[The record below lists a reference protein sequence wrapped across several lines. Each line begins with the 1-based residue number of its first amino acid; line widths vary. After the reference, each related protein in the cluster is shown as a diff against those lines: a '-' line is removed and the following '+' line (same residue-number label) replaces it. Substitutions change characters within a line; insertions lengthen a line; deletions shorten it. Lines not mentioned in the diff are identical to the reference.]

1 MPEWQGKSKGSAL
14 GYRIFVFVCRKLG
27 VRPAYVLLRFVSFYY
42 FLFSW
47 SSSRHVYDYFRNRL
61 GYTAFS
67 SFFKIYTNYYKLGQT
82 LIDKM
87 MVMAG
92 IGESFTYDFDGEEN
106 LRDMVARGRGGIL
119 LSAHVGNWEAAGHL
133 LRRLNTRINVV
144 MYDGEHQAIK
154 QYLDQLTGGRNFNVI
169 VIRDNMSHVYEMGD
183 VLARNELICMHADRF
198 LPGNKT
204 LVRTFLGSPAHFPEG
219 PFALAA
225 AFRVPVSFV
234 FAFKE
239 SATHYHFFGSQLY
252 EWKGEGSKAEFRD
265 RLAGAFVAEVEQ
277 KVRLYPVQWFN
288 YYNFWTGIRVI
299 NRD

>member
-47 SSSRHVYDYFRNRL
+47 TSSGHIYDYFRHRL
-61 GYTAFS
+61 SYSAPAS
-67 SFFKIYTNYYKLGQT
+67 LFKIYTNYYKLGQT

-92 IGESFTYDFDGEEN
+92 IGGSFTYEFDGEQN
-106 LRDMVARGRGGIL
+106 LRDIVAGGRGGIL

-133 LRRLNTRINVV
+133 LKRLDTRINVV

-154 QYLDQLTGGRNFNVI
+154 QYMDQVTGGRNFNVI

-204 LVRTFLGSPAHFPEG
+204 LVKDFLGAPAHFPEG

-239 SATHYHFFGSQLY
+239 SAEHYHFFGSRPY
-252 EWKGEGSKAEFRD
+252 ERGSEENKGEFRD

-277 KVRLYPVQWFN
+277 KVRLYPIQWFN
-288 YYNFWTGIRVI
+288 YYNFWRTY
-299 NRD
+299 

>member
-27 VRPAYVLLRFVSFYY
+27 ARPAYALLRFVSFYY

-47 SSSRHVYDYFRNRL
+47 SSSRHVYRYFRHRL
-61 GYTAFS
+61 GFS
-67 SFFKIYTNYYKLGQT
+67 VLPSIFRIYTNYYKLGQT

-92 IGESFTYDFDGEEN
+92 IGESFTYHFDGEEN
-106 LRDMVARGRGGIL
+106 LHQMVAGGRGGIL

-133 LRRLNTRINVV
+133 LRRLGTRINIV

-154 QYLDQLTGGRNFNVI
+154 QYMEQITAGRSFNVI
-169 VIRDNMSHVYEMGD
+169 VIRENMSHVYEMGD
-183 VLARNELICMHADRF
+183 ALAKNELICMHADRF

-204 LVRTFLGSPAHFPEG
+204 LVRRFLGADADFPEG

-239 SATHYHFFGSQLY
+239 NARHYHFFGSRPY
-252 EWKGEGSKAEFRD
+252 ERQGEETKGAFRD
-265 RLAGAFVAEVEQ
+265 RLADAFVAEVEQ
-277 KVRLYPVQWFN
+277 KVLLYPVQWFN
-288 YYNFWTGIRVI
+288 YYNFWR
-299 NRD
+299 N